1 MPVDYYDVL
10 GVKRGASEA
19 DIKRAYRSLARK
31 HHPDVATDKTAA
43 ESHFK
48 EINEAYSVLSDPQK
62 RQMYDQYGHAG
73 VNGGAPPNGP
83 FSGFAGEG
91 FGDIFD
97 MFFGAAR
104 TQTQTQRRQ
113 GPARGQDLRYDLQIT
128 LEEAFEGT
136 QREISFKHMAQCI
149 TCKGTGAAPGT

>member
-10 GVKRGASEA
+10 GVKRGASET

-31 HHPDVATDKTAA
+31 YHPDVATDKTAA

-73 VNGGAPPNGP
+73 LNGGA
-83 FSGFAGEG
+83 SQ
-91 FGDIFD
+91 
-97 MFFGAAR
+97 R
-104 TQTQTQRRQ
+104 TVLRI
-113 GPARGQDLRYDLQIT
+113 RG
-128 LEEAFEGT
+128 
-136 QREISFKHMAQCI
+136 
-149 TCKGTGAAPGT
+149 